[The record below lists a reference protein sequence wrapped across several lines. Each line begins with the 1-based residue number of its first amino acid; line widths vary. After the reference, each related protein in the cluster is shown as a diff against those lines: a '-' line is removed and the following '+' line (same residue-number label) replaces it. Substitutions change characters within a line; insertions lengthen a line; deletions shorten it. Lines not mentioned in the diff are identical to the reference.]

1 MHDKRDFDAHAATW
15 DGNPSRVKLAR
26 EISAAMTSSIEIR
39 KDMDALDFGCGT
51 GLVTLALQP
60 LARTVTGIDSSRGM
74 LEALDRKIAAAGL
87 RNIKTAFYDADS
99 GEPVPGRYH
108 AAVSS
113 MTFHHVRDT
122 EALLR
127 RLHEALHPGG
137 TLCVADLDPDGGLF
151 HADNTGVF
159 HFGFDRDRMRG
170 LFRQAGFDNVRALTA
185 AEVTRPVAGGG
196 TRSFSIFLII
206 GEKHH

>member
-26 EISAAMTSSIEIR
+26 EISTAMTSSIEIR

-51 GLVTLALQP
+51 GLVTLALLP

-108 AAVSS
+108 VAVSS

-137 TLCVADLDPDGGLF
+137 TLCVADL
-151 HADNTGVF
+151 
-159 HFGFDRDRMRG
+159 
-170 LFRQAGFDNVRALTA
+170 
-185 AEVTRPVAGGG
+185 
-196 TRSFSIFLII
+196 
-206 GEKHH
+206 

>member
-1 MHDKRDFDAHAATW
+1 MHEKRDFDAHAATW

-26 EISAAMTSSIEIR
+26 DISAAMASSIEIR

-74 LEALDRKIAAAGL
+74 LEALDRKVVTAGFA
-87 RNIKTAFYDADS
+87 NVKTAFYDADS

-137 TLCVADLDPDGGLF
+137 TLCVADLDPDGGQF

-159 HFGFDRDRMRG
+159 HFGFERDRMRDM
-170 LFRQAGFDNVRALTA
+170 FHAAGFRNLKDMTA

-196 TRSFSIFLII
+196 SRSFSIFMIR
-206 GEKHH
+206 GAQ